1 MSYKI
6 STIHKLHNS
15 KYQFTLI
22 IRCLFIYI
30 MYNSKQQQLNKKMSF
45 LGLRRKRKNWI
56 LVLLYTIFHI
66 IFLFIVVQRKRSN
79 FSAISWREQVNFQWD
94 DDEVRFV
101 LDQHA
106 ELDFY
111 SASSLKQQST
121 DRHVAPLWHII
132 LILSQPVF
140 AHTPYCCV
148 LSGEATN
155 TNFIVFG
162 LTRTHDLLH
171 LRRTS

>member
-66 IFLFIVVQRKRSN
+66 IFLFIVVQRKLSN

-106 ELDFY
+106 DLDFY
-111 SASSLKQQST
+111 SASSLIDMSLHSDTLFWFWANQSLLILLIAACLAEKQQI
-121 DRHVAPLWHII
+121 PI
-132 LILSQPVF
+132 L
-140 AHTPYCCV
+140 
-148 LSGEATN
+148 
-155 TNFIVFG
+155 
-162 LTRTHDLLH
+162 
-171 LRRTS
+171 

>member
-6 STIHKLHNS
+6 STTHKLHNS

-56 LVLLYTIFHI
+56 LVLLYSIIFHI
-66 IFLFIVVQRKRSN
+66 IFLFIVVQRKLSN
-79 FSAISWREQVNFQWD
+79 FSAISWREQVNFKWD

-111 SASSLKQQST
+111 SASSLKQQSA

-140 AHTPYCCV
+140 AHTP
-148 LSGEATN
+148 
-155 TNFIVFG
+155 
-162 LTRTHDLLH
+162 
-171 LRRTS
+171 